1 MEMEEIV
8 EANRAAGKFFF
19 DENTMAKFDTKLIDA
34 TFDHVGGDRIYFATN
49 DRDYSGTERVYKVR
63 VFSKESA
70 SVWTPSP
77 SADMSFTNESDALD
91 KAKELAETPDVWK

>member
-1 MEMEEIV
+1 MDMEDIV
-8 EANRAAGKFFF
+8 EANQKADKHFF
-19 DENTMAKFDTKLIDA
+19 DEDTMSKFDTKLIDA
-34 TFDHVGGDRIYFATN
+34 TFDHVGGDRIYFATD

-63 VFSKESA
+63 VFSKATA

-91 KAKELAETPDVWK
+91 KARELAETPDAE